1 MVCFS
6 PLSAYR
12 KAGGGVTFAKS
23 EGYTD
28 RPHLSVACGQCLGC
42 RLERSRQWALRCVH
56 EASLHESNCF
66 VTLTYRDEDLPP
78 AGGLEVRDWQL
89 FAKRARKRLGRFR
102 FFGVGEYGE
111 QNLRP
116 HFHACLFGVDLP
128 DKRPHSAR
136 DQVVTYSSD
145 LLDELWGHGFT
156 TVGAVTWQS
165 AAYCARYALK
175 KVTGDRAAEHYS
187 RVDLVTGEVH
197 QVRPEFVLCSRRPG
211 LGLRWFEKYRSDVFP
226 DDGVVWQGK
235 RHGVPDYYFGRLSAE
250 ESSPLKAARVKRARK
265 RAKDATPERLVVRE
279 TVLRARLRNLRR
291 EI

>member
-42 RLERSRQWALRCVH
+42 RLRRSREWALRCVH
-56 EASLHESNCF
+56 EAQLHESSCF
-66 VTLTYRDEDLPP
+66 VTLTYRSNPVDLV
-78 AGGLEVRDWQL
+78 VRDWQL

-128 DKRPHSAR
+128 DKRAHSQR
-136 DQVVTYSSD
+136 EGVVVYSSD

-165 AAYCARYALK
+165 AAYCARYSLK
-175 KVTGDRAAEHYS
+175 KVTGDMAAKHYE
-187 RVDLVTGEVH
+187 RVDPETGEVRT
-197 QVRPEFVLCSRRPG
+197 VRPEFVLCSRRPG
-211 LGLRWFEKYRSDVFP
+211 VGADWFAKFKGDVFP
-226 DDGVVWQGK
+226 SDEVAHAGK
-235 RHGVPDYYFGRLSAE
+235 LHAVPRFYLERLSE
-250 ESSPLKAARVKRARK
+250 TESGPIKDARVKRARK
-265 RAKDATPERLVVRE
+265 RAADCTSSRLVVRE
-279 TVLRARLRNLRR
+279 TVLRARLGRLRR
-291 EI
+291 RL